1 VTSGVT
7 KSVKPLSKCIKQV
20 WKSLPVKDSKSK
32 WWRWRESNPYHK
44 SISIQ
49 ATIYLAQVLL
59 DSQCL
64 LRMPSLSA

>member
-1 VTSGVT
+1 MYQTGLEILTSKGF
-7 KSVKPLSKCIKQV
+7 KE
-20 WKSLPVKDSKSK
+20 K